1 MMGIMC
7 GTLGQK
13 AMTSWPQIVP
23 YKETHQ
29 NAGQGVESEIAVVG
43 ADAKLIQLANFLL
56 PSAMSLS
63 PLLAEGWWPLWVGW
77 SIVGA
82 WVKSASARASTMQTL
97 CPWPSGADTVSA
109 GVSDF

>member
-43 ADAKLIQLANFLL
+43 ADAKLN
-56 PSAMSLS
+56 
-63 PLLAEGWWPLWVGW
+63 
-77 SIVGA
+77 
-82 WVKSASARASTMQTL
+82 
-97 CPWPSGADTVSA
+97 
-109 GVSDF
+109 

>member
-63 PLLAEGWWPLWVGW
+63 PLLAEGW
-77 SIVGA
+77 
-82 WVKSASARASTMQTL
+82 
-97 CPWPSGADTVSA
+97 
-109 GVSDF
+109 

>member
-1 MMGIMC
+1 
-7 GTLGQK
+7 
-13 AMTSWPQIVP
+13 MTPWPQIVS

-63 PLLAEGWWPLWVGW
+63 PLLAEGW
-77 SIVGA
+77 
-82 WVKSASARASTMQTL
+82 
-97 CPWPSGADTVSA
+97 
-109 GVSDF
+109 